1 MTLPPPPDAQRLQAW
16 LDQYGR
22 DHVHPANRALHA
34 FGVPLATWALIAML
48 WTAPVPQRW
57 LQPGAW
63 AVLAIVLAFY
73 WYWKRSRTLAA
84 ALLAGFAGLA
94 LASRYASQVLGNQRL
109 FVLAAVVFVLA
120 GLARL
125 IGQRLESQPPHLP
138 TNRPVQVLIGPAWWM
153 AALLHRLGI
162 RIP

>member
-34 FGVPLATWALIAML
+34 LCVPLATWSLIAML
-48 WTAPVPQRW
+48 WTLPVPQRW

-63 AVLAIVLAFY
+63 AVLAIVLTFY

-84 ALLAGFAGLA
+84 ALLAGFGGLA
-94 LASRYASQVLGNQRL
+94 LASRGAAQVLGNQRL
-109 FVLAAVVFVLA
+109 FVLAAVVLVLA
-120 GLARL
+120 GFAQL
-125 IGQRLESQPPHLP
+125 IGQRLKGRRLRLP
-138 TNRPVQVLIGPAWWM
+138 TQPAQLLIGPAWWM

-162 RIP
+162 RSP